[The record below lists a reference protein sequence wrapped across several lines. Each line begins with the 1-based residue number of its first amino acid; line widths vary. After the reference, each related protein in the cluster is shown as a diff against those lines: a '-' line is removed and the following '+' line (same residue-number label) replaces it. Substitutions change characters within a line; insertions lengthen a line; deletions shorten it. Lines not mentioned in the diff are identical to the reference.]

1 MPINVVLILLV
12 IAAYTLP
19 LGYTQNKELIDANM
33 QTAQSKAK
41 VHMDKGMEIGRQ
53 KAYEAWS
60 KAQNALADRN
70 VTIPGLGKVKR
81 TEEIQANRAT
91 TSTAGPSATAA
102 PYPTS
107 TSSAAGKDK
116 AE

>member
-1 MPINVVLILLV
+1 
-12 IAAYTLP
+12 
-19 LGYTQNKELIDANM
+19 M

-41 VHMDKGMEIGRQ
+41 IHMDKGMEIGRQ

-70 VTIPGLGKVKR
+70 ITIPGLGKVKR
-81 TEEIQANRAT
+81 TEEIQAGRTNTATTAPSTSATPYT
-91 TSTAGPSATAA
+91 TSTT
-102 PYPTS
+102 
-107 TSSAAGKDK
+107 SAAAKDK